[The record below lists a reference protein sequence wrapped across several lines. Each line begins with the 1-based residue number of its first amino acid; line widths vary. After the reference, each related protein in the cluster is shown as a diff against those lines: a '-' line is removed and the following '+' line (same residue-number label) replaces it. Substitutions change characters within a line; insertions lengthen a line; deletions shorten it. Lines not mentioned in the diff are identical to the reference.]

1 MHAGMQVLHRGKTA
15 AVFYESGSVYHCTKK
30 MFVSDMESEMI
41 SFDSGKYDD
50 YVDSNSMAL
59 IYMSTK
65 FNIINSWEN

>member
-1 MHAGMQVLHRGKTA
+1 
-15 AVFYESGSVYHCTKK
+15 
-30 MFVSDMESEMI
+30 MESEMI
-41 SFDSGKYDD
+41 SFPSGKYDD